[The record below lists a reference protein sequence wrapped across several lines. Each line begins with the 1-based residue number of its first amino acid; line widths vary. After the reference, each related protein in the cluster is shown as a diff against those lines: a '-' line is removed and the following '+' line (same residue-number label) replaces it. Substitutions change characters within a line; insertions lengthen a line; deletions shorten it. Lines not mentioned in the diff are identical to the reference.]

1 MKDELSRRDFI
12 KAGSLTAGV
21 LAATA
26 GLAAC
31 APDSSTGSP
40 SAGGSDGMAAGDLG
54 GSIAV
59 MEPIPD
65 SEIKETIDVDV
76 VVIGGGIAGSVAAA
90 TVAEEG
96 KSVAVLQKADVAFS
110 NGIGAAAWN
119 SKVAQ
124 EAGVEFDPWEAVSAW
139 MREEE
144 NRSDLNLLK
153 TWIYNSGP
161 TMDWLIPLTNDV
173 EGVGPVF
180 GPGPGPA
187 YDASNFTYSYPVV
200 HMWLGQM
207 QALAQWLLDY
217 SEEKG
222 SKVYYNTPGVQII
235 RDDSN
240 TGRVSGVIAKNEAD
254 EYIRFNA
261 ADAVILA
268 AGEYG
273 NNPVLRAKYMPYAEG
288 LAHAYPRPD
297 LNKGDGH
304 YMGMYVGGKMQLSPH
319 CSAIHYDP
327 PIAVPDVPGSG
338 IPWLFVN
345 KLGRRFCNEDVE
357 YGQLWGQD
365 MNQPDFTHYQI
376 FDDNYRTDYLEMGE
390 GMMRGMFLGTNPA
403 EAVDA
408 AVAAGN
414 VYKGDTVAG
423 LAEAAGLPVD
433 ALTATVDRYNVL
445 CDAGYDD
452 DFGKQ
457 AARLKPVRQA
467 PFYAIAR
474 QPGVLCA
481 LAGIITNGNYQ
492 ALDEN
497 DEVIEGLYVVGN
509 CQGNFFGGVEY
520 PLIIPGLS
528 LGRAITTGRV
538 AGLQAAGK
546 PIATG
551 RL

>member
-1 MKDELSRRDFI
+1 LKGAALV
-12 KAGSLTAGV
+12 GAGV
-21 LAATA
+21 AVT
-26 GLAAC
+26 GVVAAC
-31 APDSSTGSP
+31 TPESTSDDPTGAGASGAPDTP
-40 SAGGSDGMAAGDLG
+40 EQDLG

-59 MEPIPD
+59 MKPIPD
-65 SEIKETIDVDV
+65 SEIKETIDVEI
-76 VVIGGGIAGSVAAA
+76 VVIGGGISGSVAAA
-90 TVAEEG
+90 TAAEAG
-96 KSVAVLQKADVAFS
+96 KNVAVLQKADVAFS

-124 EAGVEFDPWEAVSAW
+124 EAGVSFDPWEAVSAW
-139 MREEE
+139 NREQE
-144 NRSDLNLLK
+144 NRSDLTLLK
-153 TWIYNSGP
+153 TWVYNSGP

-180 GPGPGPA
+180 GPAPGPA
-187 YDASNFTYSYPVV
+187 YEAENFTYSYPVV

-217 SEEKG
+217 TEEKG
-222 SKVYYNTPGVQII
+222 GKVYYSTPAVQII
-235 RDDSN
+235 RDADN
-240 TGRVSGVIAKNEAD
+240 TGRVSGAIAKNEAD

-261 ADAVILA
+261 SDAVILA

-273 NNPVLRAKYMPYAEG
+273 NNPVLRAEYMPYAEG
-288 LAHAYPRPD
+288 LLHAYPRPE

-345 KLGRRFCNEDVE
+345 KRGVRFSNEDVE

-365 MNQPDFTHYQI
+365 MNQPDYTHYQV
-376 FDDNYRTDYLEMGE
+376 FDDNYRTDYMQMGE
-390 GMMRGMFLGTNPA
+390 GMMRGAFLGTDPA

-408 AVAAGN
+408 AVAEGFVFKA
-414 VYKGDTVAG
+414 DTIAG
-423 LAEAAGLPVD
+423 LAEAAGLPAD
-433 ALTATVDRYNVL
+433 ALTATVERYNVL

-452 DFGKQ
+452 DFGKP
-457 AARLKPVRQA
+457 ASMLKPVRQA

-481 LAGIITNGNYQ
+481 LSGIVANGNYQ
-492 ALDEN
+492 ALDE
-497 DEVIEGLYVVGN
+497 DDAVIEGLYVVGN
-509 CQGNFFGGVEY
+509 CQGNYFGGVEY
-520 PLIIPGLS
+520 PLIIPGMS

-538 AGLQAAGK
+538 AGLLASGQ

-551 RL
+551 IE